1 MDRVPCGKR
10 RGHGNSD
17 KAHSL
22 LAGEWF
28 GFEHIGDPFKTE
40 IGGRRVPVADLVFQ
54 SGIISP
60 GSRDGHSREDST
72 FFSS

>member
-1 MDRVPCGKR
+1 MFQCLSV
-10 RGHGNSD
+10 
-17 KAHSL
+17 
-22 LAGEWF
+22 AGENFAVYRF